1 MRTLIVE
8 DDPISRRLL
17 EKMLSPLGECR
28 TVINGREAVAHFSQA
43 LQAREPY
50 DLVCLDIM
58 MPEMDGHECLKTLR
72 RIEQEMQVPL
82 HNETKIVMT
91 TALDSSK
98 NITDAYRRG
107 CTAYL
112 VKPIRKDSLFN
123 TLREYNLMQ

>member
-17 EKMLSPLGECR
+17 EKILSPLGECR
-28 TVINGREAVAHFSQA
+28 AVVNGREAVAHFSQA
-43 LQAREPY
+43 LIERKPY

-72 RIEQEMQVPL
+72 RIEHEMQVPL
-82 HNETKIVMT
+82 LGKSKIVMT
-91 TALDSSK
+91 TALDSAS
-98 NITDAYRRG
+98 NIAEASRGG

-112 VKPIRKDSLFN
+112 VKPIRKDHLFS
-123 TLREYNLMQ
+123 TLREYQLM